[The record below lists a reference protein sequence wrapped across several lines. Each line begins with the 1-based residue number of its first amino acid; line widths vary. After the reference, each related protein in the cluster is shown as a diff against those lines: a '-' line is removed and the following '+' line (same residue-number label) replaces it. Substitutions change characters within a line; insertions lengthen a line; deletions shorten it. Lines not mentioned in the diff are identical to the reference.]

1 MARFSLVQI
10 VSLINLV
17 APAILSAIPETA
29 KYAKL
34 IMAALAIAEQTLK
47 SGAEK
52 RVIGLEVVKL
62 GVETANKIQPG
73 SLNSAKAEAIY
84 ENSVDLIIKA
94 VNKSAEMT
102 VCAGY
107 QDSVQ
112 PETDRSVEGI
122 FQGQ

>member
-1 MARFSLVQI
+1 MARFSVVQI
-10 VSLINLV
+10 ISLINLV

-47 SGAEK
+47 PGSEK
-52 RVIGLEVVKL
+52 RAIGLEVVKL

-73 SLNSAKAEAIY
+73 SLNCAKAEAIY
-84 ENSVDLIIKA
+84 ENSVDLIIEA
-94 VNKSAEMT
+94 VNRSADMT
-102 VCAGY
+102 VCSSSIVEA
-107 QDSVQ
+107 DKSM
-112 PETDRSVEGI
+112 EGI